1 MVDGAAW
8 VGGQL
13 AEIGGDECERKK
25 GREEIQKETSRERE
39 RERERGATVKGT
51 ERSDFFSLKI
61 TLIFN
66 QFCQSIS
73 KNWSV

>member
-39 RERERGATVKGT
+39 RERDVLLLRERREAI
-51 ERSDFFSLKI
+51 FFPQNN
-61 TLIFN
+61 THF
-66 QFCQSIS
+66 
-73 KNWSV
+73 

>member
-39 RERERGATVKGT
+39 RERER
-51 ERSDFFSLKI
+51 EM
-61 TLIFN
+61 
-66 QFCQSIS
+66 CYC
-73 KNWSV
+73 

>member
-39 RERERGATVKGT
+39 RERCATVKGP
-51 ERSDFFSLKI
+51 ERSDFFS
-61 TLIFN
+61 
-66 QFCQSIS
+66 S
-73 KNWSV
+73 K

>member
-39 RERERGATVKGT
+39 RCATVKGT
-51 ERSDFFSLKI
+51 EGSDFFSLKI